1 MKMPFLTLRRAW
13 SSQSG
18 ATAVEFAIV
27 CFPLLLLVLGVIEFG
42 RAFYVRN
49 DLSYAADV
57 AARQV
62 LIGTVARDAPN
73 SEVQT
78 KLETALRDNF
88 DSGDPGLLQ
97 IAVTKQTVDGIDF
110 RVLSISYP
118 FRFFLPGIAETPFS
132 LALSR
137 RIPIG

>member
-1 MKMPFLTLRRAW
+1 MTLSLFLRRAW
-13 SSQSG
+13 RSQSG
-18 ATAVEFAIV
+18 ATAVEFALV

-49 DLSYAADV
+49 DMSYAADV
-57 AARQV
+57 AAREV
-62 LIGTVARDAPN
+62 LIGKIARDAPD
-73 SEVQT
+73 SEAQA
-78 KLETALRDNF
+78 KLASAVRDSF
-88 DSGDPGLLQ
+88 DSGDPARLE

-110 RVLSISYP
+110 RVLSIRYP
-118 FRFFLPGIAETPFS
+118 LEFLLPGMTETSFS

>member
-1 MKMPFLTLRRAW
+1 MTRALRILRRAW
-13 SSQSG
+13 RSQSG

-27 CFPLLLLVLGVIEFG
+27 CFPLLLLILGVVEFG

-49 DLSYAADV
+49 DLSYAADF

-62 LIGTVARDAPN
+62 LIGQIARDAPD
-73 SEVQT
+73 SEAQS
-78 KLETALRDNF
+78 KLASAVRDKF
-88 DSGDPGLLQ
+88 GSGDPDLLQ
-97 IAVTKQTVDGIDF
+97 IVVSKQTVDGIDF
-110 RVLSISYP
+110 RVLSIRYP
-118 FRFFLPGIAETPFS
+118 FRFFVPGLTETPFS

>member
-1 MKMPFLTLRRAW
+1 MTLSFRIFRRAW
-13 SSQSG
+13 RNQSG

-27 CFPLLLLVLGVIEFG
+27 CLPLLLLILGVIDFG

-49 DLSYAADV
+49 ELSYAADF

-62 LIGTVARDAPN
+62 LIGQIARDAPD
-73 SEVQT
+73 SEAQT
-78 KLETALRDNF
+78 KLASAIRDNF
-88 DSGDPGLLQ
+88 GSGDPDLLQ
-97 IAVTKQTVDGIDF
+97 IAVSKQTVDGIDF
-110 RVLSISYP
+110 HVLSIRYP
-118 FRFFLPGIAETPFS
+118 FRFFLPGLAEAPLS